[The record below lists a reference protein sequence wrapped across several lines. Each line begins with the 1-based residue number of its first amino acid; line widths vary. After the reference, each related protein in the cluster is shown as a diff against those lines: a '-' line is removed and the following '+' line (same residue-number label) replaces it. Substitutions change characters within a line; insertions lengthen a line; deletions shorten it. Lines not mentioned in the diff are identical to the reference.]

1 MDDQTTNSR
10 YHILVVD
17 DEPLIRKAYED
28 GLKRAGYR
36 VDTAENGLQ
45 ALEKLTQS
53 QFHLVLLDIIMP
65 EMDGFQVLQ
74 QIKQRPQLSGVL
86 VVVLSVSGHESDI
99 AKSKKNGAIDYLVK
113 TEYSMKEIIQRIK
126 FHLDE

>member
-1 MDDQTTNSR
+1 
-10 YHILVVD
+10 
-17 DEPLIRKAYED
+17 
-28 GLKRAGYR
+28 LKRAGYR